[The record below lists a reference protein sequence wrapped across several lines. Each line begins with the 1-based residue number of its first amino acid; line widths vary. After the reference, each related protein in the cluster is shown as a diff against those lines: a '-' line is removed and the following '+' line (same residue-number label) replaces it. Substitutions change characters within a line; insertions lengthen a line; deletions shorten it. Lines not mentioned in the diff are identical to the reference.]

1 MLNIRDSLDIK
12 LVLDKILKKLEK
24 LDVIEFILRD
34 MFFRFIK
41 VEMVVEKLERE
52 KWKMNLEINMMD
64 IGFVILNNEVFILWG
79 EIMVKEEWINYLY
92 MKYFYFEFSYSWC
105 ENLKFFGIL
114 EKEVNIEEGGEVF
127 DIRVV
132 LN

>member
-52 KWKMNLEINMMD
+52 IWKMNLEINMMD

-79 EIMVKEEWINYLY
+79 EIMVKEEWINNLY
-92 MKYFYFEFSYSWC
+92 MKYFYFV
-105 ENLKFFGIL
+105 I
-114 EKEVNIEEGGEVF
+114 
-127 DIRVV
+127 
-132 LN
+132 

>member
-79 EIMVKEEWINYLY
+79 EIMVKEEWINNLY
-92 MKYFYFEFSYSWC
+92 MKYFYFV
-105 ENLKFFGIL
+105 I
-114 EKEVNIEEGGEVF
+114 
-127 DIRVV
+127 
-132 LN
+132 